1 MPSTHASFLHLQS
14 PQEPTAMDWWRDN
27 FWIILAVAIIIVSV
41 VLGLIM
47 FCVCRRLLR
56 QGGKL
61 NIARP
66 LNQRH
71 NDEEMM
77 YENVIDQSPGQ
88 LPPLPP
94 RGLPSQHSDSPQETP
109 SQPPPTYSLVNKDRN
124 VKTVSI
130 PSYIEPDGDYDDVE
144 MPAAT
149 DSHHFETTVSS
160 FWQAEKSSHSL
171 F

>member
-1 MPSTHASFLHLQS
+1 MC
-14 PQEPTAMDWWRDN
+14 
-27 FWIILAVAIIIVSV
+27 ILA
-41 VLGLIM
+41 
-47 FCVCRRLLR
+47 
-56 QGGKL
+56 
-61 NIARP
+61 
-66 LNQRH
+66 
-71 NDEEMM
+71 
-77 YENVIDQSPGQ
+77 
-88 LPPLPP
+88 
-94 RGLPSQHSDSPQETP
+94 PQETP

-149 DSHHFETTVSS
+149 DSRHFETTVSS